1 MSDNPMADVTL
12 PLLFLRL
19 RSAIADKEWMIAC
32 ANMETAQSGRWT
44 CAWDKEMHASHVEIL
59 ALIAQI
65 EKAEGGAARHTMDQG
80 CRRACRW
87 RASGDV

>member
-1 MSDNPMADVTL
+1 MAEMTGR
-12 PLLFLRL
+12 LLLLRL

-32 ANMETAQSGRWT
+32 ANMETASAGHWT

-65 EKAEGGAARHTMDQG
+65 EKEAR
-80 CRRACRW
+80 
-87 RASGDV
+87 